1 MIHGQT
7 HIKFTLHVFVSVD
20 PKDPYSKKKL
30 GMCKKATLSVKIL
43 PPPPKELRNIRI
55 TYHYNLLKCYSS
67 EKIKTNVSFFYI
79 F

>member
-43 PPPPKELRNIRI
+43 LPPPPQRTPE
-55 TYHYNLLKCYSS
+55 YPHYVSLQF
-67 EKIKTNVSFFYI
+67 IKML
-79 F
+79 